1 VIVLLQSRTALLTML
16 ISLMCVAA
24 LLRPHRRLAFALGC
38 GLTLVA
44 LALLIDGCLGFPLLA
59 KVVREW
65 QGSGRGDLWRAAWA
79 MFLEVLAERGLVGF
93 LALGGLLACGLAAA
107 WRIQRAAAGEAR
119 RLGAG
124 ALAGLI
130 GLSSAAGVELTF
142 LRQWVL
148 VVLFL
153 LLGVIAHLT
162 STPPRLREGDT

>member
-1 VIVLLQSRTALLTML
+1 
-16 ISLMCVAA
+16 
-24 LLRPHRRLAFALGC
+24 
-38 GLTLVA
+38 
-44 LALLIDGCLGFPLLA
+44 
-59 KVVREW
+59 
-65 QGSGRGDLWRAAWA
+65 
-79 MFLEVLAERGLVGF
+79 VLAERGFVGF